1 MRRLRTQVAIVGAGP
16 AGLVLAN
23 LLMRAG
29 VDCRVVERRSRAH
42 VEGRARAGLLEH
54 RTVATLRRHGL
65 AGRLLSEGVRHGW
78 CDFLCLNRSVRVDYG
93 TLSGGHAHWVYPQ
106 QFLVRDLI
114 EALGRGGVRPLFSQ
128 TVRAVADIDTTR
140 PRVQCD
146 TLEIACDYVV
156 GCDGFRGVSRAALP
170 RAHRVV
176 PHRYPY
182 DWLTVLAEVD
192 EAAAGVVYAVGPDGF
207 AGMMPRTRRLTR
219 FYLQCAAGDT
229 EAHWPARR
237 IREQLHARLAPL
249 PRIESLPEV
258 RVLRMRSS
266 VTEPLRHGRLLL
278 AGDAAHVLTPSGAK
292 GMNLAIADA
301 AGAAEALV
309 RRLGAGD
316 ARALEAYSG
325 RRLPEIWRA
334 QEFSDRLLRLLHL
347 PPGEDP
353 RFALRMRLAAIE
365 RLAEPGP
372 HAAAFAHQYVGS
384 GAEGSGHGRP
394 D

>member
-1 MRRLRTQVAIVGAGP
+1 MRRLRTQVAIIGAGP

-23 LLMRAG
+23 VLTRAG

-42 VEGRARAGLLEH
+42 VEARARAGLLEH

-65 AGRLLSEGVRHGW
+65 AGRLLSDGVRHGW
-78 CDFLCLNRSVRVDYG
+78 CDFRCLDRSVRVDYG

-140 PRVQCD
+140 PRVRCD

-192 EAAAGVVYAVGPDGF
+192 EAAPGVVYAVGAEGF
-207 AGMMPRTRRLTR
+207 AGMMPRTRHLSR

-237 IREQLHARLAPL
+237 IREQLHARLTPL

-309 RRLGAGD
+309 RGLREGD
-316 ARALEAYSG
+316 AGALAAYSG
-325 RRLPEIWRA
+325 RRLAEIWRV

-384 GAEGSGHGRP
+384 GAEGSGDGRP